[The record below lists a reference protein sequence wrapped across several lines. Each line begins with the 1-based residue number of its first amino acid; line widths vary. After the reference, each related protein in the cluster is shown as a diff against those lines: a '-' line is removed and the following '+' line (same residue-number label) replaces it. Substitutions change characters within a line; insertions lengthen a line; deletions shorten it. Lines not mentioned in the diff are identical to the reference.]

1 MAKAHYP
8 DARRLDLTEE
18 IFGHPVHDP
27 YRWLED
33 ADSEET
39 RSWLAAQD
47 ALFGRYAAELPGRD
61 ELAARVAELMRAG
74 SVGPPVW
81 RGERRF
87 FMRRTPDQDHPVLF
101 TATGEQGT
109 GELGTGERVLI
120 DPMAIDP
127 SGITTLD
134 AWQPDKEG
142 ELLAYQLSEGGD
154 EESVLRVM
162 DVATGKVVDGPI
174 DRLRY
179 SVIGWLPGTSP
190 GRGPY
195 GKAFYYVRRL
205 PPEAVPAGEQQYH
218 RRVYLHRVGTPA
230 SDDIM
235 IFGDGLEKT
244 NYYRATVSRDGRD
257 LVVLAAQGTAPRN
270 ELWLADLAESAE
282 TAPAFRPV
290 QRGVDARSSMTTG
303 RDGTLYVFT
312 DAGAPRGRLAVADR
326 ADPAAADRW
335 RDLIGERPDA
345 VLTDFA
351 VLDGAELDRPV
362 LLAAWKRHSISE
374 ITVHDLATGTQ
385 TGSVPLPGLGS
396 VGGISDRPEGGHE
409 AWFSYTD
416 NTTPPVIQ
424 HYDGRTGEVKV
435 WARAPGSVE
444 LPRVRTEQVTYPSK
458 DGTEVRMLI
467 ISGDEPGTGDGP
479 PRPARPTILY
489 GYGGFGVSM
498 NPAYSAIVLAWVQ
511 VGGVYVI
518 TSLRGGSE
526 EGEDWHRAGMR
537 EAKERVFEDF
547 EAAAEYLIANGWTTR
562 DQLAIYGGSNGGLL
576 VGAAVTK
583 WPGLYAAAI
592 CSAPLLD
599 MVRYE
604 RFGLGETWNDEFGT
618 AADPEELEWLLG
630 YSPYHHVQDGAAYP
644 AVLFTV
650 FESDTRVDPLHA
662 RKMCAALQHATASP
676 LTTPCEAAA
685 LALDGPPG
693 PVPRPILLRRETSA
707 GHGARAVS
715 RSVSVTAD
723 ILAFAAFHTG
733 HPGFRHRPDQAL
745 V

>member
-8 DARRLDLTEE
+8 DPRRLDLTEE

-33 ADSEET
+33 PDSEET

-61 ELAARVAELMRAG
+61 EVAARVAELMRAG

-87 FMRRTPDQDHPVLF
+87 FLRRTPDQDHAVLF

-109 GELGTGERVLI
+109 DERVLI

-142 ELLAYQLSEGGD
+142 ELLAYQLSEGGN
-154 EESVLRVM
+154 EESILRVL
-162 DVATGKVVDGPI
+162 DVATGEVVDGPI

-179 SVIGWLPGTSP
+179 SVVGWLPGTSP
-190 GRGPY
+190 SRGPY

-205 PPEAVPAGEQQYH
+205 PPGDVPADERQYH

-230 SDDIM
+230 SDDIT

-257 LVVLAAQGTAPRN
+257 LVVVAAQGTAPRN
-270 ELWLADLAESAE
+270 ELWLADLTESAE

-290 QRGVDARSSMTTG
+290 QRGVDARSHLMTG

-345 VLTDFA
+345 VLTDFS
-351 VLDGAELDRPV
+351 VLDGDELDRPV
-362 LLAAWKRHSISE
+362 LLAAWKQHSISE
-374 ITVHDLATGTQ
+374 ITVHDLATGAQ
-385 TGSVPLPGLGS
+385 TGRVPLPGFGS
-396 VGGISDRPEGGHE
+396 IGGISDRPGGGHE

-424 HYDGRTGEVKV
+424 HYDARTGEVQV

-444 LPRVRTEQVTYPSK
+444 VPRVRTEQVTYQSK

-467 ISGDEPGTGDGP
+467 ISGDEPGPGGGA

-498 NPAYSAIVLAWVQ
+498 NPAYSATTLAWVEA
-511 VGGVYVI
+511 GGVYVI

-526 EGEDWHRAGMR
+526 EGEEWHRAGMR
-537 EAKERVFEDF
+537 ERKERVFEDF
-547 EAAAEYLIANGWTTR
+547 EAAAGYLIANGWTTR
-562 DQLAIYGGSNGGLL
+562 GQLAIYGGSNGGLL

-630 YSPYHHVQDGAAYP
+630 YSPYHHVKDGTAYP
-644 AVLFTV
+644 AVLFSV

-662 RKMCAALQHATASP
+662 RKMCAAMQHATTSP
-676 LTTPCEAAA
+676 LATPREAAA

-693 PVPRPILLRRETSA
+693 PVSRPILLRRETSA

-715 RSVSVTAD
+715 RSVSVAAD
-723 ILAFAAFHTG
+723 ILAFAGFHTG
-733 HPGFRHRPDQAL
+733 HPGFRRRPDQAL
-745 V
+745 ISSDR